1 MATTNLIATS
11 NAVRFFSSSSSLG
24 NPNHFLSRRLSQ
36 TTHRDRVQTSCC
48 YRKMSLEAVKPV
60 VKTETTGG
68 IGIVRFLRGKSYFV
82 TGATGF
88 LGKVLV
94 EKLLRES
101 PEIGKIFIL
110 MKSKDQESAIKRL
123 YDEIISSD
131 LFKLLKQMHGSSYEA
146 FMKSKL
152 IPVTGDIGEE
162 NLGMD
167 SETADQ
173 ISEEI
178 DVIIN
183 TAGRTTFDDSRYDA
197 ALSVN
202 SLGPDRLL
210 SFGEECKKLKL
221 LLHVSTAF
229 VTGKREGTVLETP
242 LYIGKNI
249 TSELKIENEVKL
261 ASEAARK
268 FHGSEKSKKLKELG
282 FERAQSY
289 GWEKAYT
296 FTKAM
301 GESLLHSNRG
311 DLPVV
316 IIRPSV
322 IESSYKEPFPGW
334 LQGIR
339 MTAPLILGNG
349 KDQIPDLF
357 GDYQSSCD
365 VIPVDMV
372 ANAIIAVM
380 AKHGCGNVPEV
391 KVYNVTSTSHAHPL
405 RMGEIMDFSYQ
416 HLCDSPLTET
426 TTKVFELMKFHSSLE
441 EFTSSVSK
449 AIRKQERAMKNG
461 EEEAESHTT
470 LSMKGKRKL
479 KYFVSL
485 AKTYQ
490 PYMFF
495 QARFDDTNTRSL
507 LNELSVEERKMF
519 EFDGSCIDWEHYFIN
534 IHLPGRFDILL
545 YVGPLKEAD
554 GEAILKIHLRK
565 IPCSSDICLEELASV
580 TKGCTRADI
589 SFTNLSMRLINS
601 FEVFGFSPCLLPFL
615 PFEFNI
621 FLSGKSRINLGVS
634 RCLINQESLEAEEIS
649 MRHLKSAISQVGPT
663 DIQSYKALSDKFQ
676 RLCQHRSPK
685 RQRG

>member
-11 NAVRFFSSSSSLG
+11 NAVRFFSSFSG
-24 NPNHFLSRRLSQ
+24 KPNYYLSRRLSQ
-36 TTHRDRVQTSCC
+36 TTHRGRVQTSCC
-48 YRKMSLEAVKPV
+48 HREMPLKAVKPV
-60 VKTETTGG
+60 VMPETSDG

-88 LGKVLV
+88 LGKVLI
-94 EKLLRES
+94 EKLLRAS
-101 PEIGKIFIL
+101 PETGKIFIL
-110 MKSKDQESAIKRL
+110 LKSKDEESANKRL
-123 YDEIISSD
+123 YDEN
-131 LFKLLKQMHGSSYEA
+131 
-146 FMKSKL
+146 KL
-152 IPVTGDIGEE
+152 IPVIGDIGEE
-162 NLGMD
+162 NLGID
-167 SETADQ
+167 SETADK
-173 ISEEI
+173 ISDEI

-183 TAGRTTFDDSRYDA
+183 SAGRTTFDDRYDA

-202 SLGPDRLL
+202 ALGPDRLV
-210 SFGEECKKLKL
+210 SFAKECKKLKL
-221 LLHVSTAF
+221 FLHVSTAF

-242 LYIGKNI
+242 LCIGKNI

-282 FERAQSY
+282 YERAQSY

-301 GESLLHSNRG
+301 GESIIYSKRG
-311 DLPVV
+311 DMPVV
-316 IIRPSV
+316 IIRPSC

-349 KDQIPDLF
+349 KDQIPDLL

-372 ANAIIAVM
+372 ANAIISVM
-380 AKHGCGNVPEV
+380 AKHSCGNVPEV
-391 KVYNVTSTSHAHPL
+391 KVYNITSTSHAHPL

-416 HLCDSPLTET
+416 HLCDSPLTDT
-426 TTKVFELMKFHSSLE
+426 TTKVLERMKFHSSLE

-449 AIRKQERAMKNG
+449 AIAKQEREMKNG
-461 EEEAESHTT
+461 EGEAASHTT

-534 IHLPGRFDILL
+534 IHLPG
-545 YVGPLKEAD
+545 LK
-554 GEAILKIHLRK
+554 R
-565 IPCSSDICLEELASV
+565 EL
-580 TKGCTRADI
+580 
-589 SFTNLSMRLINS
+589 F
-601 FEVFGFSPCLLPFL
+601 
-615 PFEFNI
+615 
-621 FLSGKSRINLGVS
+621 
-634 RCLINQESLEAEEIS
+634 
-649 MRHLKSAISQVGPT
+649 
-663 DIQSYKALSDKFQ
+663 
-676 RLCQHRSPK
+676 
-685 RQRG
+685 RQRK

>member
-123 YDEIISSD
+123 YDELFSRFCIAQIISSD

-183 TAGRTTFDDSRYDA
+183 TAGRTTFDDRTHGSRYDA

-322 IESSYKEPFPGW
+322 IESPYKEPFPGW

-426 TTKVFELMKFHSSLE
+426 TTKETRKSDE
-441 EFTSSVSK
+441 EWRRRSRVTYH
-449 AIRKQERAMKNG
+449 IEHEG
-461 EEEAESHTT
+461 EEEAKVFCV
-470 LSMKGKRKL
+470 LSKNISAL
-479 KYFVSL
+479 HVLSSSVDNI
-485 AKTYQ
+485 TWTW
-490 PYMFF
+490 
-495 QARFDDTNTRSL
+495 FDDTNTRSL

>member
-1 MATTNLIATS
+1 PQATP
-11 NAVRFFSSSSSLG
+11 VRFFSSFSG
-24 NPNHFLSRRLSQ
+24 KPNYFLSRRLSP
-36 TTHRDRVQTSCC
+36 TTHRGRVQTSCC
-48 YRKMSLEAVKPV
+48 YREISLKAVKPV
-60 VKTETTGG
+60 VMPETSDG

-88 LGKVLV
+88 LGKVLI
-94 EKLLRES
+94 EKLLRAS

-110 MKSKDQESAIKRL
+110 LKSKDEESANKRL

-131 LFKLLKQMHGSSYEA
+131 LFKLQKQMHGSSYEA

-152 IPVTGDIGEE
+152 IPVIGDIGEE
-162 NLGMD
+162 NLGID
-167 SETADQ
+167 VETADK
-173 ISEEI
+173 ISDEI

-183 TAGRTTFDDSRYDA
+183 SAGRTT
-197 ALSVN
+197 LT
-202 SLGPDRLL
+202 
-210 SFGEECKKLKL
+210 
-221 LLHVSTAF
+221 TAF

-242 LYIGKNI
+242 LCIGKNI

-268 FHGSEKSKKLKELG
+268 FHGSEIQETERTCERLKKLKELG
-282 FERAQSY
+282 YERAQSY

-301 GESLLHSNRG
+301 GESIIYSKRG
-311 DLPVV
+311 DMPVL
-316 IIRPSV
+316 IIRPSC

-339 MTAPLILGNG
+339 TTAPLILGNG
-349 KDQIPDLF
+349 KDQIPDLL

-391 KVYNVTSTSHAHPL
+391 KVYNVTSTFHAHPL

-426 TTKVFELMKFHSSLE
+426 TTKVLERMKFHSSLE

-495 QARFDDTNTRSL
+495 QAR
-507 LNELSVEERKMF
+507 
-519 EFDGSCIDWEHYFIN
+519 
-534 IHLPGRFDILL
+534 
-545 YVGPLKEAD
+545 
-554 GEAILKIHLRK
+554 
-565 IPCSSDICLEELASV
+565 
-580 TKGCTRADI
+580 
-589 SFTNLSMRLINS
+589 
-601 FEVFGFSPCLLPFL
+601 
-615 PFEFNI
+615 
-621 FLSGKSRINLGVS
+621 
-634 RCLINQESLEAEEIS
+634 
-649 MRHLKSAISQVGPT
+649 
-663 DIQSYKALSDKFQ
+663 
-676 RLCQHRSPK
+676 
-685 RQRG
+685 

>member
-11 NAVRFFSSSSSLG
+11 NAVRFFSSFSG
-24 NPNHFLSRRLSQ
+24 KPNYFLSRRLLP
-36 TTHRDRVQTSCC
+36 TTHRGRSDTSLF
-48 YRKMSLEAVKPV
+48 YREMSLKAVKPV
-60 VKTETTGG
+60 VMPETSDG

-88 LGKVLV
+88 LGKETFLLV
-94 EKLLRES
+94 QKLLRAS

-110 MKSKDQESAIKRL
+110 LKSKDEESANKRL

-131 LFKLLKQMHGSSYEA
+131 LFKLQKQMHGSSYEA

-152 IPVTGDIGEE
+152 IPVIGDIGEE
-162 NLGMD
+162 NLGID
-167 SETADQ
+167 VETADK
-173 ISEEI
+173 ISDEI
-178 DVIIN
+178 DVKIN
-183 TAGRTTFDDSRYDA
+183 SAGRTT
-197 ALSVN
+197 LT
-202 SLGPDRLL
+202 
-210 SFGEECKKLKL
+210 
-221 LLHVSTAF
+221 TAF
-229 VTGKREGTVLETP
+229 VTGKEGTVLETP
-242 LYIGKNI
+242 LCIGKNI

-268 FHGSEKSKKLKELG
+268 FHGACGRVARDEFVGPKGRG
-282 FERAQSY
+282 FDPPSQICPSVWPSNWVSNSHSNKWAASRRV
-289 GWEKAYT
+289 AYR

-334 LQGIR
+334 LQGI
-339 MTAPLILGNG
+339 I
-349 KDQIPDLF
+349 KIPDLL

-461 EEEAESHTT
+461 EEETESHTT

-495 QARFDDTNTRSL
+495 QGRFDESNTRSL
-507 LNELSVEERKMF
+507 IHELSMEERQMF
-519 EFDGSCIDWEHYFIN
+519 DFDGSCIDWEHYFIN
-534 IHLPGRFDILL
+534 IHLPS
-545 YVGPLKEAD
+545 LK
-554 GEAILKIHLRK
+554 R
-565 IPCSSDICLEELASV
+565 EL
-580 TKGCTRADI
+580 
-589 SFTNLSMRLINS
+589 F
-601 FEVFGFSPCLLPFL
+601 
-615 PFEFNI
+615 
-621 FLSGKSRINLGVS
+621 
-634 RCLINQESLEAEEIS
+634 
-649 MRHLKSAISQVGPT
+649 
-663 DIQSYKALSDKFQ
+663 
-676 RLCQHRSPK
+676 
-685 RQRG
+685 RQRSS

>member
-11 NAVRFFSSSSSLG
+11 NAVRFSSSSSLG

-48 YRKMSLEAVKPV
+48 YRKMSPL
-60 VKTETTGG
+60 G

-183 TAGRTTFDDSRYDA
+183 TAGRTTFDDRYDA

-221 LLHVSTAF
+221 SF

-268 FHGSEKSKKLKELG
+268 FHGRERLKKLKELG
-282 FERAQSY
+282 NERAQSY
-289 GWEKAYT
+289 GWEKVYT

-301 GESLLHSNRG
+301 GESVIHSKRG
-311 DLPVV
+311 NLPIV
-316 IIRPSV
+316 IIRP
-322 IESSYKEPFPGW
+322 
-334 LQGIR
+334 
-339 MTAPLILGNG
+339 N
-349 KDQIPDLF
+349 QIPDLF

-426 TTKVFELMKFHSSLE
+426 TTKVFELMK
-441 EFTSSVSK
+441 
-449 AIRKQERAMKNG
+449 RAMKNG

-495 QARFDDTNTRSL
+495 QARCQWK
-507 LNELSVEERKMF
+507 RKMF

-534 IHLPGRFDILL
+534 IHLPG
-545 YVGPLKEAD
+545 LKMELFRQ
-554 GEAILKIHLRK
+554 I
-565 IPCSSDICLEELASV
+565 SS
-580 TKGCTRADI
+580 
-589 SFTNLSMRLINS
+589 
-601 FEVFGFSPCLLPFL
+601 
-615 PFEFNI
+615 
-621 FLSGKSRINLGVS
+621 
-634 RCLINQESLEAEEIS
+634 
-649 MRHLKSAISQVGPT
+649 
-663 DIQSYKALSDKFQ
+663 
-676 RLCQHRSPK
+676 
-685 RQRG
+685 